1 MTTEIEK
8 FRLKIRNTER
18 VKRDKLQYTLKDAKL
33 LNEEIKALE
42 ERIDK
47 LEVEALQQQAL
58 SVHIVGREF

>member
-33 LNEEIKALE
+33 LDEEIKALE